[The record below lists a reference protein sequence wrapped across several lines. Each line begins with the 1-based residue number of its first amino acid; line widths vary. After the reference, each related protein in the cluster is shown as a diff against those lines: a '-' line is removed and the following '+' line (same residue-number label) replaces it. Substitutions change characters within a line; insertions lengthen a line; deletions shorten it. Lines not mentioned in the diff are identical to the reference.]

1 MYIYIY
7 DCQTSNNK
15 MQVLTSDKI
24 GLVKYVQ
31 CKRKSSIY
39 EQEMDPHL
47 NKMINGMTW
56 SGGYGGYEETEI
68 TLWRKI
74 GLVESFEINNNEDD
88 FQISNIPSLSFLTC
102 SNCVYGKMLNHHHNI
117 IYEDVLNKN
126 KKIYKNYSNF
136 LPIYT
141 SDTTKNGIYKSYL
154 QNSKILVTVNNTG
167 HVSLLNWDKT
177 NDNCKY
183 LLESEDETKYNNDIE
198 KKCLVYFKNYKQD
211 VLNNIEFKHI
221 DDKNQNKITIKNNEY
236 QNVHIENICKT
247 YHYNNMI
254 SKDNILQSY
263 ILSSPID
270 AVTTNEI
277 LTNRLAIG
285 GYKNNL
291 KIFDLFTGT
300 YLWKAKPLGP
310 TLLNINCESLIKSI
324 SFLNKINVNIV
335 ACSTYDHK
343 IILYDIRCQ
352 NKPVYVYDHYKTKN
366 VNQNKYNYFDHN
378 YSESDLIF
386 TSICS
391 DSHITIDHTNQ
402 PIVESIDASGLTNEL
417 ENSNSNT
424 KDIVPSSIS
433 EKTQDNK
440 NNTNCKNQVYK
451 KFTIK
456 DIKLANSKAY
466 DNMNHEK
473 QNKEEEDTQI
483 NSSDTKNE
491 TENSSNNN
499 EESCNTYIL
508 KPFDETDNQF
518 IMVSDNYGNIYEFEI
533 ITGLKLLNYIYIK
546 KMAYEKQNYNDERN
560 KINNDE
566 YLIQNKDKLY
576 EFYKEYQKNNKTHM
590 RNDLPV
596 MWAKNNFQQ
605 FLINFIKKYRIHNGA
620 ISSLSL
626 HKDGKYLCSASYER
640 FINILNLQNKKVIKR
655 IHVGNIPT
663 SCLFLSKILTE
674 NDNET
679 EDNKSDAKNGFGS
692 SSNVTE
698 WSDNDEDDNSER
710 KTKKRKIK
718 DDEEDDDGEDDE
730 DEDDDEED
738 EEDEEDEDEE
748 DEDDD
753 EEDEEDEEDED
764 EEDED
769 EEDE

>member
-1 MYIYIY
+1 
-7 DCQTSNNK
+7 

-39 EQEMDPHL
+39 EQTMDPHL

-56 SGGYGGYEETEI
+56 SGRYGGYEETEI
-68 TLWRKI
+68 TLWRKN
-74 GLVESFEINNNEDD
+74 GLVESFEINNNEND
-88 FQISNIPSLSFLTC
+88 FHISNVPSLSFLSC
-102 SNCVYGKMLNHHHNI
+102 NNCIYGKMLNHHHNI
-117 IYEDVLNKN
+117 IYEDVFNKN

-136 LPIYT
+136 LPAYT
-141 SDTTKNGIYKSYL
+141 NETTKNGIYKNYL
-154 QNSKILVTVNNTG
+154 QNSRILVTVNNNG
-167 HVSLLNWDKT
+167 HVSLLNWDQT
-177 NDNCKY
+177 YDNCKY
-183 LLESEDETKYNNDIE
+183 LLENNDEIKYNNDME
-198 KKCLVYFKNYKQD
+198 KKINVYFKNYKQN
-211 VLNNIEFKHI
+211 VLNNIEFKQI
-221 DDKNQNKITIKNNEY
+221 DDKNQNKITIKNNQY
-236 QNVHIENICKT
+236 QNIHIENICKT

-254 SKDNILQSY
+254 SKENILQSY
-263 ILSSPID
+263 ILATPID
-270 AVTTNEI
+270 AATTNEI

-300 YLWKAKPLGP
+300 YLWKSKPLGP

-324 SFLNKINVNIV
+324 TYLNKINVNIV

-366 VNQNKYNYFDHN
+366 VDQNKYNYFDHN

-386 TSICS
+386 TSICTE
-391 DSHITIDHTNQ
+391 SHITIDHMNQ
-402 PIVESIDASGLTNEL
+402 PIVEPIDTSGLTNEL
-417 ENSNSNT
+417 GNSNANT
-424 KDIVPSSIS
+424 TDIVSFPIP
-433 EKTQDNK
+433 EKTQNHQ
-440 NNTNCKNQVYK
+440 NQAYK
-451 KFTIK
+451 KFTTN
-456 DIKLANSKAY
+456 DIKLANIKAC

-473 QNKEEEDTQI
+473 QNEKEP
-483 NSSDTKNE
+483 SKN
-491 TENSSNNN
+491 TN
-499 EESCNTYIL
+499 EEQCNTYFI
-508 KPFDETDNQF
+508 KPFDESDNQF

-546 KMAYEKQNYNDERN
+546 KMAYEKNNYKDDEQKK
-560 KINNDE
+560 KISHDE

-605 FLINFIKKYRIHNGA
+605 FIINFVKKYRIHNGA

-640 FINILNLQNKKVIKR
+640 FINILNLKSKKVIKR
-655 IHVGNIPT
+655 IHVGHIPT
-663 SCLFLSKILTE
+663 SCLFLSKIITK

-679 EDNKSDAKNGFGS
+679 EDNKSDIQNEFES
-692 SSNVTE
+692 SSIVTE
-698 WSDNDEDDNSER
+698 WSDKDEEDNLER

-718 DDEEDDDGEDDE
+718 DEDDE
-730 DEDDDEED
+730 DEDD
-738 EEDEEDEDEE
+738 E
-748 DEDDD
+748 DEDD
-753 EEDEEDEEDED
+753 EDEDDEDEDDEDEDDEDEDDEDEEDED

-769 EEDE
+769 EEDEDEEDEDEDDEDEEGEEEEEDDDE